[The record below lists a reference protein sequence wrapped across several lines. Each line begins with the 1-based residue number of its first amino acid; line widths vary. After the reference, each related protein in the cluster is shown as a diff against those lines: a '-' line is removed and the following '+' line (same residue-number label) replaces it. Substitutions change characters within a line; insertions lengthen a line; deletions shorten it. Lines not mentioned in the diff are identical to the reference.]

1 MDNDAYGFDATGA
14 DEGVHAVAAQDGQLP
29 ASLREALQAMY
40 CTVEMDGRQAQVP
53 VVQMLIEGGEPALG
67 LGQGPTRA
75 SEQFLVVAHVDD
87 DNGVDDDDGVVDD
100 DVAAVD
106 GTMDGSGRLAAGS
119 GEVVVAD
126 VH

>member
-87 DNGVDDDDGVVDD
+87 DNGVVDD